1 MTTERPELVVV
12 GLLARRAVRS
22 GVIWGMVFAVVVA
35 SSVEQF
41 TAAYSTDAARQQIA
55 TTIGTNGALR
65 SLFGAGHAL
74 ETVPGWTAWRSL
86 GILSILGPV
95 WALLAATRWLR
106 GEEDSGRWDLVLTGP
121 TTRRRATG
129 AALAALALGLV
140 ALWAT
145 AAVATVLVGRV
156 PDPHFGI
163 TASLFLSAALVA
175 PAAVFMAVGALASQL
190 APTRR
195 QASQLAAAGFGLAF
209 LLHVVGNSDPAWH
222 WAQWLSPLGWA
233 QQLHPL
239 TGSSAAPLVPLAAL
253 TLLLAATAT
262 ALAGARD
269 AGAGMFPARGT
280 APARTGLLGG
290 PARLALRLERPT
302 WLGWAAGLAV
312 MSFFFGMVASAAAD
326 TSSDA
331 LNDAFARLGASQSGV
346 DAYLGMFF
354 LVLGTALAVA
364 AAGQV
369 AATRDEEAAG
379 RLNTLLVGPV
389 SRTRWLAGR
398 LLLSIGGL
406 SVLALLAGVGAW
418 AGAASQD
425 AGIDLARMVGA
436 AANRL
441 PAAVAVL
448 GLGTLA
454 QGLVPRRASAVAYGL
469 VGWSFVVSMVG
480 AVGGGGGA
488 VVNLSLFHHAG
499 LLPAGPFRP
508 VAALAVCSVGAVGM
522 TLGAAALRKRD
533 LVEA

>member
-1 MTTERPELVVV
+1 MTTDRPELVVA

-22 GVIWGMVFAVVVA
+22 GVIWGMVFALVVA

-41 TAAYSTDAARQQIA
+41 TAAYSTDEARRQIA

-65 SLFGAGHAL
+65 SLFGVGHAL

-86 GILSILGPV
+86 GILSIVGPV

-121 TTRRRATG
+121 TTRRGATG

-145 AAVATVLVGRV
+145 AAAATVLVGRV
-156 PDPHFGI
+156 PDPDFGI
-163 TASLFLSAALVA
+163 TASLFFSAALVA
-175 PAAVFMAVGALASQL
+175 PTAVFMAVGAVASQL

-195 QASQLAAAGFGLAF
+195 QAAQLAGAGFGLAF
-209 LLHVVGNSDPAWH
+209 LLQVVGNSDPAWH
-222 WAQWLSPLGWA
+222 WALWLSPLGWA
-233 QQLHPL
+233 QHLHPL

-253 TLLLAATAT
+253 VVLLAAAAM

-269 AGAGMFPARGT
+269 LGAGMFPTRGA

-312 MSFFFGMVASAAAD
+312 MGFFFGMVASAAAD

-331 LNDAFARLGASQSGV
+331 LDDVFARLGARQSGV
-346 DAYLGMFF
+346 DAYMGMFY
-354 LVLGTALAVA
+354 LVLGAALAIA

-379 RLNTLLVGPV
+379 RLNTLLVGPL
-389 SRTRWLAGR
+389 SRARWLTGR
-398 LLLSIGGL
+398 LFLSVAAL

-418 AGAASQD
+418 AGATSQQAD
-425 AGIDLARMVGA
+425 IDLARMVGA

-441 PAAVAVL
+441 PAAIAVL
-448 GLGTLA
+448 GLGTLTH
-454 QGLVPRRASAVAYGL
+454 GLIPHRASAVAYGL
-469 VGWSFVVSMVG
+469 VGWSFVVSLVG
-480 AVGGGGGA
+480 AVGPGGGA
-488 VVNLSLFHHAG
+488 LADLSLFHHAG

-508 VAALAVCSVGAVGM
+508 VAALAVCSVGAAGAA
-522 TLGAAALRKRD
+522 LGAAALRRRD
-533 LVEA
+533 LIEA